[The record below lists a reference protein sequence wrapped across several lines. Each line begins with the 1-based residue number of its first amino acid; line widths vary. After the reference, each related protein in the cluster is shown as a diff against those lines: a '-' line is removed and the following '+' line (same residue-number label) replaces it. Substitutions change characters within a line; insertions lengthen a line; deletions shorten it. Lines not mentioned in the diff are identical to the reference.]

1 MADGSRDSG
10 RFVPE
15 FYCSWLRISFQK
27 KRLEAELVTPEAMN
41 FSYGLL
47 QVNSTFGKIDFRAEG
62 KPLETFKVED
72 YGKFISE
79 PPIPEYDTDPL
90 LPVDPEG
97 CLRNREEAAARGR
110 QCLRKCASDADCI
123 STRKR
128 CLCDGLCGWSC
139 IRPAPSFLKTP
150 RATEGNFTPDFREHF
165 RIVRIA

>member
-1 MADGSRDSG
+1 MADCSRDSG

-15 FYCSWLRISFQK
+15 FYCSWLRISFEK

-47 QVNSTFGKIDFRAEG
+47 QNPRFPNTTPTPATRGPRRMLKEQG
-62 KPLETFKVED
+62 
-72 YGKFISE
+72 
-79 PPIPEYDTDPL
+79 
-90 LPVDPEG
+90 
-97 CLRNREEAAARGR
+97 EEAAARGR

-150 RATEGNFTPDFREHF
+150 RATEGNFTSDFREHF